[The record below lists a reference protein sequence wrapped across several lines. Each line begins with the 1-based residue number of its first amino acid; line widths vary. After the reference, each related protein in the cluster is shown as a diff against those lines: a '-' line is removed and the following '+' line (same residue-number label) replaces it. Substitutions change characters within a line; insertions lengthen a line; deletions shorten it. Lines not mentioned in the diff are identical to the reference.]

1 MNEVYVVTIVLA
13 GVMAAVLGGALP
25 ASSRVGA
32 AVALTW
38 VSCGAAIAAAASV
51 LSSEHVISLSTSA
64 ILPLTGV
71 TLVLT
76 PLGALFVISISVVA
90 LASTLY
96 WLGYASHGFATR
108 SASSALPLFVASML
122 LVPFAASVAT
132 FLVLWE
138 MMALTSLVLVLT
150 DQSRREAARSA
161 AQWYAVM
168 THAGAAAILL
178 ALVLLSAHSGGQTFA
193 DIEAHARHLSDA
205 MRGTIFVMA
214 LLGFGSKAGAV
225 PLHVW
230 LPKAHAEAPGPASAL
245 MSGAM
250 VNLGIYGIILVGN
263 VLLGGGPVWWWM
275 LVSAFGVVS
284 ALYGALYAATS
295 SDLKRLLAY
304 STTDNMGLVLIAL
317 GASGLFA
324 AVGRPAT
331 AAIAM
336 VAALLLLVNHSVFK
350 GALFLAAGAVQAAT
364 GTRDLDRL
372 GGLMRRMPVTGVV
385 FFVGALSVAALPPFN
400 GFVGEWL
407 LFQGLLHGL
416 PTSNTSVV
424 ISVSVAVAALALTG
438 GLTVAA
444 FVKAT
449 GIGFLGRARS
459 VEATEAHEAVITMR
473 LGAATLALL
482 CLVLGLV
489 PMLVLPAIERAAA
502 SAGRAHATSATSGW
516 ISLHLPGL
524 RGVLAP
530 SLLAGGLASAV
541 LVVIVIRR
549 LAHRRRNAWPA
560 VNPVEPWGSGRKLQ
574 TARMQ
579 YTATSFAEP
588 LQRVFDDVIRPSRDL
603 NVSHLVESRYYIER
617 IAYHTSNDDV
627 IEHHFYRP
635 FIAGVRWWGQ
645 RARWL
650 QNGSV
655 HRYLAF
661 GFVALVIVLVVVA

>member
-38 VSCGAAIAAAASV
+38 VSCGAAIAAAVSV
-51 LSSEHVISLSTSA
+51 LSSDHVISLSTSA

-178 ALVLLSAHSGGQTFA
+178 ALVLLSAHSGGQTFT
-193 DIEAHARHLSDA
+193 DIEAHARHLSGA

-263 VLLGGGPVWWWM
+263 ELLGGGPDWWWI

-473 LGAATLALL
+473 LGAAALASL

-603 NVSHLVESRYYIER
+603 DVSHLVESRYYIER

-627 IEHHFYRP
+627 IERHFYRP

>member
-1 MNEVYVVTIVLA
+1 MNEVYVVTIGLA
-13 GVMAAVLGGALP
+13 GLMAATLGGALP
-25 ASSRVGA
+25 ESRRVHA

-38 VSCGAAIAAAASV
+38 VLCGAGIAAAVSV
-51 LSSEHVISLSTSA
+51 LSSGHAISLSTGA

-71 TLVLT
+71 TLELT
-76 PLGALFVISISVVA
+76 PLGALFVISIAVVA
-90 LASTLY
+90 LASSLY
-96 WLGYASHGFATR
+96 WLGYASHGLATR
-108 SASSALPLFVASML
+108 SASSALPLFVTSML

-138 MMALTSLVLVLT
+138 MMALTSLVLVLC

-193 DIEAHARHLSDA
+193 DIEAHARHLSGA
-205 MRGTIFVMA
+205 VRGTIFVLA

-263 VLLGGGPVWWWM
+263 VLLGAGPVWWWL
-275 LVSAFGVVS
+275 LVSLFGVVS

-324 AVGRPAT
+324 SVGRPST

-350 GALFLAAGAVQAAT
+350 GALFLAAGAVQFAT
-364 GTRDLDRL
+364 GTRELDRL

-385 FFVGALSVAALPPFN
+385 FFVGALSVSALPPFN

-424 ISVSVAVAALALTG
+424 IGVAVAVAALALTG

-459 VEATEAHEAVITMR
+459 VEVTEAHEVALTMR
-473 LGAATLALL
+473 LGAAGLATF

-489 PMLVLPAIERAAA
+489 PMLVLPAIERAAE
-502 SAGRAHATSATSGW
+502 SAGSLRATSATSGW
-516 ISLHLPGL
+516 ISLHLLGL

-530 SLLAGGLASAV
+530 SLLGAGLGSAV
-541 LVVIVIRR
+541 VVVIVFRR
-549 LAHRRRNAWPA
+549 LTHRRRHAWPA

-603 NVSHLVESRYYIER
+603 DVSHLVESRYYIER
-617 IAYHTSNDDV
+617 IAYRTSNDDV
-627 IEHHFYRP
+627 IERQFYRP
-635 FIAGVRWWGQ
+635 LIAGVQWWGQ
-645 RARWL
+645 QARRL

-655 HRYLAF
+655 HRYLGY